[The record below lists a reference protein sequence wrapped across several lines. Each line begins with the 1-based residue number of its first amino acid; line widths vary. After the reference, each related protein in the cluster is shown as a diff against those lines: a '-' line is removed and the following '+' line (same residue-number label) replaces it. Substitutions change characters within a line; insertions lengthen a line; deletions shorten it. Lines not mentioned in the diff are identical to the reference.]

1 MKLEIENDILKSL
14 EEPLR
19 TTNKVYI
26 SNWAEN
32 LVNGQMLRENK
43 IIVKPKPILS
53 APKPQK
59 AEPKDIYEFDYLD
72 LKHVIKDGVKSKEA
86 MNKGRVVLGRD
97 GIKFINPDRPSHRI
111 EIHDYD
117 FLHVANCQKSGVN
130 YEVNLYGRKMKKIGK
145 DSKNC
150 QDPMEQM

>member
-1 MKLEIENDILKSL
+1 MLK
-14 EEPLR
+14 E
-19 TTNKVYI
+19 NKV
-26 SNWAEN
+26 
-32 LVNGQMLRENK
+32 
-43 IIVKPKPILS
+43 IVKPKPQLS

-59 AEPKDIYEFDYLD
+59 AEMKDIYEFDYLD
-72 LKHVIKDGVKSKEA
+72 LKHLVKDGKQNKET
-86 MNKGRVVLGRD
+86 MNKGRVLLGRD

-111 EIHDYD
+111 EIDDYD

-145 DSKNC
+145 DTKTT